1 VTSILPNDTDL
12 QLPNFTIVSA
22 SAGSGKTHT
31 LTLKLLQLLLSSHI
45 PNNRLNNVLAM
56 TFTKNAAADMRQR
69 MLNYLKRAYFGDD
82 SILSQITD
90 VVSLEK
96 EQIGAKAGELI
107 DAILCDYSSFQIQT
121 IDSFITRV
129 FRASALE
136 YGYSPTIE
144 ILLNSH
150 SILDAA
156 FEQFVR
162 ELSTEPAKK
171 HLLEELTDRLI
182 DSQSQ
187 ARYVWN
193 PFRKLSQEVHE
204 LYSTLTA
211 QSKDVL
217 LPCDDGTQVR
227 ELQRELLATFQ
238 QLLKLVRQSGL
249 ETSLLF
255 ENVIEAANT
264 GNIDRLT
271 SLKSIEKPL
280 KTGKTKAEKET
291 VGHWNAQFE
300 PHLEKFNELKI
311 KYIRVAAEQYYRP
324 SIEAHRLFRVNIE
337 QSMRRSNQIY
347 LTDVNRVLLS
357 YISQDI
363 VPQVYFYLGDA
374 IAHYLIDEFQ
384 DTSRVQWDALKPLLE
399 ETLSKRG
406 SLFIVG
412 DTKQSIYA
420 FRHADWHI
428 MKQVMETDVFP
439 SAPPHV
445 KDLAVNYRSGER
457 IVEFTKTVFHKIV
470 PVHYTNDAPNASG
483 LSTFKQEVQE
493 SNRGKGY
500 VEVVSFEPN
509 EELLPERAKLLDSI
523 TECHARGYEYGEI
536 TILTPKN
543 SDVVEVSGW
552 LNSVQVPFVS
562 HSSLDIRSRGIT
574 GDLFALM
581 RFLDSP
587 IDDLAFASFILS
599 KTFIHILCAQSA
611 APSEKDLHTF
621 VLELRQKSRS
631 VPLYIMFRKQY
642 PSLWSQYFE
651 HLFTVVGYLPL
662 YDLTTEIFNRFQL
675 FSFVNG
681 EEGTLAK
688 LLEVIKSFEDLGQ
701 NNLKDFL
708 AFAEEESDDSSWNI
722 ILPSGAG
729 AVEVMTIHKA
739 KGLGN
744 RVVIVLLYDT
754 KKNPSSRILKEEAD
768 GIRLLHITKKEA
780 ESLEEFRQL
789 YDEHRLTHDVDDL
802 NKLYVAFTRAREEMY
817 ILSVKSKKYDEPS
830 KYLPQKDYEQAA
842 KPIVKKKDAFLP
854 PKADIL
860 FATHSISLD
869 TTSMEKLAVYERQR
883 GDRVHAILS
892 QLKFIDEHFED
903 SLHALIEQHAE
914 HAEAEAEILRLQ
926 NTLTEFLSSPE
937 IKPWF
942 IQKEGRTIFNEQ
954 EFVGADG
961 GLFRM
966 DRIVVDAN
974 IITVIDF
981 KTGDDKEGYTE
992 QVQKY
997 RNILKSYFPEQNVQG
1012 VLAFVDKKNLRV
1024 VV

>member
-1 VTSILPNDTDL
+1 VTSILPYDTEL
-12 QLPNFTIVSA
+12 QLPDFTIVSA

-31 LTLKLLQLLLSSHI
+31 LTLKLLQLLLSRHI

-56 TFTKNAAADMRQR
+56 TFTKNAAAEMRQR
-69 MLNYLKRAYFGDD
+69 VLNYLKRAYFGND
-82 SILSQITD
+82 SILSQIAD

-96 EQIGAKAGELI
+96 EQLSTKAGELI

-144 ILLNSH
+144 ILLDSRP
-150 SILDAA
+150 ILDAA

-162 ELSTEPAKK
+162 DLSTEPAKK
-171 HLLEELTDRLI
+171 HLLEELTVRLV

-187 ARYVWN
+187 TRYVWN
-193 PFRKLSQEVHE
+193 PFRKLSQEVRE
-204 LYSTLTA
+204 LYGTLTA

-217 LPCDDGTQVR
+217 LPDDDGTRVR

-255 ENVIEAANT
+255 ENVIDAVNT
-264 GNIDRLT
+264 GNIDKLI

-291 VGHWNAQFE
+291 VRHWYAQFE
-300 PHLEKFNELKI
+300 PYLEKFNELKI
-311 KYIRVAAEQYYRP
+311 KYIRVVAEQYYRP
-324 SIEAHRLFRVNIE
+324 SIEAHRLFRENIE

-347 LTDVNRVLLS
+347 LADVNRALLS
-357 YISQDI
+357 YISQEI

-384 DTSRVQWDALKPLLE
+384 DTSCVQWDALKPLLE

-428 MKQVMETDVFP
+428 MKQVMETEVFP

-457 IVEFTKTVFHKIV
+457 IVEFSKTVFHKIV
-470 PVHYTNDAPNASG
+470 PAHYTNDAPNASG
-483 LSTFKQEVQE
+483 LSTFKQDVQE

-509 EELLPERAKLLDSI
+509 EELLPERARLLDI
-523 TECHARGYEYGEI
+523 IAECHARGYEYGDI

-543 SDVVEVSGW
+543 RDVVEVSSW

-574 GDLFALM
+574 GDLLALLC
-581 RFLDSP
+581 FLDSP

-599 KTFIHILCAQSA
+599 KTFIHLLGAQSD

-621 VLELRQKSRS
+621 ILELRQKSRS

-642 PSLWSQYFE
+642 PSLWKQYFE
-651 HLFTVVGYLPL
+651 RLFTIVGYLPL
-662 YDLTTEIFNRFQL
+662 YDLTTEIFKRFEL
-675 FSFVNG
+675 FSFMNE

-688 LLEVIKSFEDLGQ
+688 FLEIIKSFEDLGQ

-708 AFAEEESDDSSWNI
+708 AFAEDKSDDNSWNI
-722 ILPSGAG
+722 ILPRGAR

-744 RVVIVLLYDT
+744 RVVLVLLYDT
-754 KKNPSSRILKEEAD
+754 KKNPSSRILKEESD
-768 GIRLLHITKKEA
+768 GIQLLHITKKEA
-780 ESLEEFRQL
+780 ESLEEFRLL
-789 YDEHRLTHDVDDL
+789 YDEHHLTHDVDDL

-817 ILSVKSKKYDEPS
+817 ILSVKSRMYDEPS
-830 KYLPQKDYEQAA
+830 KFLPQKDYEQTA
-842 KPIVKKKDAFLP
+842 KPNVEKTEMLIPLQAEK
-854 PKADIL
+854 L
-860 FATHSISLD
+860 FATRSISMD
-869 TTSMEKLAVYERQR
+869 TPSAEKLALYERQR
-883 GDRVHAILS
+883 GDHVHAILS
-892 QLKFIDEHFED
+892 QLEYTDEHFEE
-903 SLHALIEQHAE
+903 SLPAFIQQQMENTKAE
-914 HAEAEAEILRLQ
+914 TEILRLQ
-926 NTLTEFLSSPE
+926 DTLTKFLSSPE
-937 IKPWF
+937 INPWF
-942 IQKEGRTIFNEQ
+942 IRKEGRKILNEQ
-954 EFVGADG
+954 EFVNSEG

-966 DRIVVDAN
+966 DRLVVDAN
-974 IITVIDF
+974 IVTVIDF

-997 RNILKSYFPEQNVQG
+997 MKILKEYFPGQNVQG
-1012 VLAFVDKKNLRV
+1012 VLAFVDKRNLRV